1 MVSQPNPRFF
11 LQPPG
16 RRQEKVPFLSWLRLF
31 SNMHTHIHTRTH
43 LFLHLCTYFND
54 SQLLWTSCLV
64 IGGQS
69 NNVTIDSNGIA
80 MPRIDPIIHVSFS
93 RSCDKSSANHPRL
106 FSKIHGIRYTRFNL
120 KSVYGVVEGLVETV
134 GRENVTGYSNVLS
147 TRSWSNI
154 EMIEM
159 INPNVAKRCPAI
171 VTEINSVSSRS
182 TVDGYRRCF
191 LIWYR
196 LPASKKLLFFYRSF
210 FFAFFLVFIVR
221 FFLFVYIVAEIVARR
236 ARNAS
241 MIGTYCACLQHDHRC
256 ILSVFGFLAEA

>member
-1 MVSQPNPRFF
+1 
-11 LQPPG
+11 
-16 RRQEKVPFLSWLRLF
+16 
-31 SNMHTHIHTRTH
+31 
-43 LFLHLCTYFND
+43 
-54 SQLLWTSCLV
+54 
-64 IGGQS
+64 
-69 NNVTIDSNGIA
+69 